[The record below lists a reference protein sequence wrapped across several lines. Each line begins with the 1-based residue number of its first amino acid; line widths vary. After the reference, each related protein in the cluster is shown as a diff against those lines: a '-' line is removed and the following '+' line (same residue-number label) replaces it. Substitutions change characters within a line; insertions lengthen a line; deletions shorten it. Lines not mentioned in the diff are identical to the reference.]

1 MRACVCECAYVSM
14 HARVRACVHGREP
27 GGACTLHGWG
37 GGSLGCQSGN
47 ARVPRV
53 KNLMGQEAAL
63 QDEGDVEGHG
73 ELLEAAVR
81 MGVYDK

>member
-1 MRACVCECAYVSM
+1 M
-14 HARVRACVHGREP
+14 HAHCM
-27 GGACTLHGWG
+27 G
-37 GGSLGCQSGN
+37 GGESLGCQSGN
-47 ARVPRV
+47 ARAPRV

-63 QDEGDVEGHG
+63 QDEGDMEGHG